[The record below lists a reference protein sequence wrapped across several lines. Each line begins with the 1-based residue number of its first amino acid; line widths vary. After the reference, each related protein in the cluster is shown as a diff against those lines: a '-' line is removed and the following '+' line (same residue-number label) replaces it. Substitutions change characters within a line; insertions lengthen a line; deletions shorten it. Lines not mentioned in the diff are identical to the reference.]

1 MRKKPSP
8 RTTTGQQASGTRI
21 TVTIPP
27 QDYAAVRSLG
37 LLSGT
42 SSPPSFGLRRFPA
55 DQNDRFRNDAM
66 LRKVIPELFL

>member
-27 QDYAAVRSLG
+27 QDYAAVRSMAKNKKV
-37 LLSGT
+37 SAAWIVRDAVEKYIQRET
-42 SSPPSFGLRRFPA
+42 PSPL
-55 DQNDRFRNDAM
+55 
-66 LRKVIPELFL
+66 

>member
-27 QDYAAVRSLG
+27 QDYAAVRSMAKKKKV
-37 LLSGT
+37 SAAWIVRDAVEKYIQRET
-42 SSPPSFGLRRFPA
+42 PSPL
-55 DQNDRFRNDAM
+55 
-66 LRKVIPELFL
+66 